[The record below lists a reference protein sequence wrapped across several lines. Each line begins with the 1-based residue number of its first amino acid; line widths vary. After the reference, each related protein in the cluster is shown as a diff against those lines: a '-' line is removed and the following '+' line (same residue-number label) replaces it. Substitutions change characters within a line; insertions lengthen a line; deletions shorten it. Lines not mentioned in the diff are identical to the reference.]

1 VDIDV
6 QVPLRTTTAYEFT
19 CEVRPRRSL
28 RQRLSRHRGDVPTGS
43 SELRFGYHATN
54 FEIEHHDAWD
64 GFYALYFL
72 TRNGGPLFARGYD
85 RAHIRLHFPVATVV
99 RRFFIRRAADFGID
113 ITVEAP
119 TAPLRLDRPTRG
131 HVLAFGGGKD
141 SRLILG
147 LLHESGVEP
156 EVITSMPARA
166 SDIPAALVTKSV
178 HGAIADR
185 LMPGLMRLPRHFYYG
200 GGLGE
205 VQLRTPWQQHYDI
218 ASRTGRDQL
227 AGLLATLGAEIEVH
241 APTVVLPANLAQRI
255 LYERYPELFA
265 GQQSTRPEAQSNKN
279 LHVAL
284 IRMLHGLPLQDGMD
298 AALFGRLLGITN
310 HDQWEATESAFEEGC
325 AALVDES
332 WSRARSAFEKVLLA
346 EPEWGRAKL
355 FASVALLLDEGDPA
369 QAAREAGEA
378 IRMLPDDY
386 DGQRLLVLLELVAGL
401 VGPRC
406 LRLRSGAR
414 ACRPTP

>member
-1 VDIDV
+1 MDIDV

-19 CEVRPRRSL
+19 CELRPRRSL

-298 AALFGRLLGITN
+298 AALFGRLLQGFVAGQLADPPEFGYRGSYETPAREMRAIIWRLRDREDLATIRDTIRPDWDAHWIDYV
-310 HDQWEATESAFEEGC
+310 HDY
-325 AALVDES
+325 VDTGMDP
-332 WSRARSAFEKVLLA
+332 AMVD
-346 EPEWGRAKL
+346 L
-355 FASVALLLDEGDPA
+355 FARHAPLVSKADP
-369 QAAREAGEA
+369 GLA
-378 IRMLPDDY
+378 IRRI
-386 DGQRLLVLLELVAGL
+386 Q
-401 VGPRC
+401 
-406 LRLRSGAR
+406 
-414 ACRPTP
+414 T